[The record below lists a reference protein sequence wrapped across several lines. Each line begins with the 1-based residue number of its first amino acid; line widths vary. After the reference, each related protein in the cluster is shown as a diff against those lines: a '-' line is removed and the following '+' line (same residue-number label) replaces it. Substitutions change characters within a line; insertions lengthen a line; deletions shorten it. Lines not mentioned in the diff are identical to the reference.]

1 MSISGDLNPQKILEI
16 IEIEKEWQSETNINF
31 EKNEMES
38 IPSNNLNRRL
48 VQAIGIDRYIACRKP
63 LKIGSYLKL
72 VDGNP
77 VAKRGQVPG
86 ILSGARLN
94 KMLFGN

>member
-1 MSISGDLNPQKILEI
+1 MDN
-16 IEIEKEWQSETNINF
+16 T
-31 EKNEMES
+31 
-38 IPSNNLNRRL
+38 PSNNLNRRL

-86 ILSGARLN
+86 VLSGARLN
-94 KMLFGN
+94 KLLFGN